1 MITFNKQ
8 YLIMEHE
15 QQLDLKDFILCTL
28 RVYVSNIGTEKDT
41 EENYLSIFK
50 AIQDYKGKVTREDLK
65 KFLSEI
71 QNVLLFENEN
81 HYRKNAGEFLLDI
94 IKLRSNI
101 EFIIGCWNDYYLTI
115 INSVSKNPFQNDK
128 FENVRNSRI
137 FYLYFDTDN
146 DEFID
151 VQKIV
156 LNRELLVGDILNFSD
171 NELLDSL
178 DFIYK
183 SHLFK
188 IVKREYSVEY
198 GEMGLH
204 LIPYI
209 E

>member
-1 MITFNKQ
+1 
-8 YLIMEHE
+8 MEND
-15 QQLDLKDFILCTL
+15 QQLDLKDFILSTL
-28 RVYVSNIGTEKDT
+28 RIYVNDIGTERDT

-50 AIQDYKGKVTREDLK
+50 TLQDYKCKVTREDLK

-94 IKLRSNI
+94 IKLRSSI
-101 EFIIGCWNDYYLTI
+101 EFIIGRWNDYYLAI
-115 INSVSKNPFQNDK
+115 INSVKKNPFQNDEI
-128 FENVRNSRI
+128 ENVKNSRI
-137 FYLYFDTDN
+137 FYLYFDNNN
-146 DEFID
+146 DGFID

-156 LNRELLVGDILNFSD
+156 CNRELLVGDILNFSD
-171 NELLDSL
+171 NELLESL

-183 SHLFK
+183 TPLFK